1 MKKIIEIKNLNYTY
15 PDGKQALKNINLDI
29 FEGESVGIIGPNG
42 AGKTT
47 LLLHLNGILRGKG
60 FISVFGNE
68 INNGNL
74 KIIRSK
80 VGLVFQNPDDQLFSL
95 TVFDD
100 IAFGLLNMN
109 IPPSEIKERI
119 NKVLKDLDLI
129 NYENLIPHH
138 LSLGEKKRVSLAT
151 ILVMEPEILVLDE
164 PTSNLDPYS
173 KRHLI
178 SILKKLKITKII
190 ASHDLEM
197 VLELTDRVILLNKG
211 EKITEGKSIEILS
224 NKNLMEANLLEVPLS
239 LVFNSATKRKL
250 I

>member
-239 LVFNSATKRKL
+239 LAFNSATKRKL

>member
-15 PDGKQALKNINLDI
+15 SDGKQALKNINLDI